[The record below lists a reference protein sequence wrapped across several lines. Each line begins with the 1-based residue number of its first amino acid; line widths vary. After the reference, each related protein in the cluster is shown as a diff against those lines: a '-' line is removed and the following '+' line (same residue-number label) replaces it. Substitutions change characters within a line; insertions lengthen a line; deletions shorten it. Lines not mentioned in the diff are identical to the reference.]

1 MCWNFFL
8 MDGVLGMLFLDLGVV
23 VVGFLGAGFLEVGFL
38 GFSSVL
44 AHLNPHAL
52 QSLKICKSFL

>member
-1 MCWNFFL
+1 